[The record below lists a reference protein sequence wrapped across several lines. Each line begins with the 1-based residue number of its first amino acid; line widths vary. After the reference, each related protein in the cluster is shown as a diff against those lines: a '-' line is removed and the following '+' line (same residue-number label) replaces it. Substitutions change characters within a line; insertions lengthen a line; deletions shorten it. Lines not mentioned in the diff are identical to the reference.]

1 MSNVLGRICTAC
13 GQERKKKDMLA
24 YHPETFEPYC
34 SSYYYCND
42 EHPNSPK
49 NLALNITK
57 YPETYGETPLLPYEA
72 AKEAYSEW
80 VMTHHE
86 NPEKVKRIRKM
97 VASPLTL
104 RLNSPELAEFILDL
118 QQEMEFSS
126 VSDTIRFCIHR
137 MQEEHGGFHQ
147 TQEKIKQETREHEN
161 MEKVVAAVSKPE
173 PSPVSKEPESNDDLF
188 SF

>member
-34 SSYYYCND
+34 VSYYFCND

-49 NLALNITK
+49 NILLRQKEI
-57 YPETYGETPLLPYEA
+57 ELLPYEV
-72 AKEAYSEW
+72 AKEAYGEW

-161 MEKVVAAVSKPE
+161 IEKVAAAVSA
-173 PSPVSKEPESNDDLF
+173 PVSNEPESNDDDLF